1 MFYSKNT
8 TDLNFIFISVIYF
21 QLIFVQ
27 VLKFRLRLILCLG
40 VSNYFIC
47 QKNYPFFI
55 ELLLHHY
62 QKSVGHTC
70 VNPLLDSLFCST
82 DISVSPSTYISTVLT
97 VKYIESLK
105 IQQCDFS
112 NLLFIFKI
120 VLAGF
125 STFTLECPILGKYC

>member
-1 MFYSKNT
+1 MSRG
-8 TDLNFIFISVIYF
+8 I
-21 QLIFVQ
+21 QLFH
-27 VLKFRLRLILCLG
+27 LLEKL
-40 VSNYFIC
+40 S
-47 QKNYPFFI
+47 FI

-105 IQQCDFS
+105 I
-112 NLLFIFKI
+112 
-120 VLAGF
+120 
-125 STFTLECPILGKYC
+125 